1 MKNELPTD
9 KIPSLKLVK
18 KQLREISLQL
28 HPDKNVDDSEEV
40 KNAKSEKVK
49 HFLDANKKLR
59 EILVEK
65 ELINGEEENVEF
77 DEEDDLTDE
86 EIEKIKKK
94 GWKVR
99 DHDHW
104 TGQYRG
110 AAHSG
115 CNLAM
120 RKVKKI
126 PVVFHNLAGNILCFY
141 YYEFLFFFHTGY
153 DSHIIMQALNK
164 VKCKSDC

>member
-28 HPDKNVDDSEEV
+28 HPDKNVDDSEEA

-77 DEEDDLTDE
+77 DEEDELTDE
-86 EIEKIKKK
+86 EIDRIKKK
-94 GWKVR
+94 G
-99 DHDHW
+99 
-104 TGQYRG
+104 
-110 AAHSG
+110 
-115 CNLAM
+115 
-120 RKVKKI
+120 
-126 PVVFHNLAGNILCFY
+126 
-141 YYEFLFFFHTGY
+141 
-153 DSHIIMQALNK
+153 
-164 VKCKSDC
+164 